1 MHLPVDEPSSVH
13 RTWRFEMTGSPGG
26 RDVEGLRQTCQ
37 DAGRGWPGPAF
48 VSTSRTGRWLV
59 VPPQLG
65 ATFQGLSRIGA
76 NAKPTIARLRHRR
89 RSVRCTPDA
98 GMDDAV
104 PVPPPMEAGRK
115 EKKKGPLWIGSLL
128 RIRLRYFGELNAV
141 QAQRL
146 RRPLKDSDQ
155 RSGTDGSGQNTH
167 KRVLPVEKGDVER
180 WGHAQTDS
188 QMLHACSSARWW

>member
-1 MHLPVDEPSSVH
+1 
-13 RTWRFEMTGSPGG
+13 MTGSPGG
-26 RDVEGLRQTCQ
+26 RDGEGLRQTCQ

-48 VSTSRTGRWLV
+48 ASASRTGRWLV

-115 EKKKGPLWIGSLL
+115 EKKGPFMDRFIIANSTTLL
-128 RIRLRYFGELNAV
+128 RGA
-141 QAQRL
+141 
-146 RRPLKDSDQ
+146 
-155 RSGTDGSGQNTH
+155 
-167 KRVLPVEKGDVER
+167 KRGAGAASTAP
-180 WGHAQTDS
+180 A
-188 QMLHACSSARWW
+188 